1 MKKHYLLILIT
12 SCLLIQEVAFGQKLI
27 KKMSSDACDCISDLN
42 EDEGGDPDAFMEKCF
57 ELAFAKYEK
66 DLRKEYGDAFYDSP
80 SEEAIYNLG
89 VEIGKYLV
97 SDCPDF
103 LEMIVEQEK
112 QSDTNAAVL
121 YDKGDKF
128 YDEGNYTQAINE
140 YDKAIRMD
148 PENHEYLNSRGVAYY
163 DQGKYYYAIS
173 DFINAIRCKSNFAL
187 AYFNLAY
194 SKYNLDDSRAALKD
208 VETSI
213 LYDPEYCDA
222 YNLKGLIYT
231 DIEESDS
238 AMMAFEMAIE
248 CDSSSSRYLFNMGY
262 LHYSDREYKQAI
274 ERFYMALEKGYEDK
288 NIYSYIG
295 NSYDAAGYYDEAID
309 AHSKYIAAYE
319 TDYVGFY
326 NRGLAYY
333 HQENYKRAI
342 LDFERAAAE
351 DDRDSDIYF
360 KLAQC
365 HDNSGAA
372 DEARSFYDKAIEM
385 NPDNAEYYDARA
397 ALFAKNGDYKQAID
411 DSKKSLQL
419 YPNDCNVYMS
429 MSVWYKELGEIES
442 AESSR
447 ATGIEMGCED

>member
-1 MKKHYLLILIT
+1 MIAIA
-12 SCLLIQEVAFGQKLI
+12 SVGSAQAQKLI
-27 KKMSSDACDCISDLN
+27 KKMASDACDCIVDLQ
-42 EDEGGDPDAFMEKCF
+42 EDDDGADPERFMDKCF

-66 DLRKEYGDAFYDSP
+66 ELRKEYGDQFYDSP

-112 QSDTNAAVL
+112 ESDSNAAAL
-121 YDKGDKF
+121 YENGDKY
-128 YDEGNYTQAINE
+128 YDDGNYTRAINE

-187 AYFNLAY
+187 AYYNLAY
-194 SKYNLDDSRAALKD
+194 SKYNLDDNRAALKD

-213 LYDPEYCDA
+213 LYDPEYCGA
-222 YNLKGLIYT
+222 YNLMGLIYT
-231 DIEESDS
+231 DMEASDS
-238 AMMAFEMAIE
+238 AMMAFEKAYQ
-248 CDSSSSRYLFNMGY
+248 CDSSNSLYLFNMGY
-262 LHYSDREYKQAI
+262 LRYSDREYELAI
-274 ERFYMALEKGYEDK
+274 DQFNRALVKGYEED

-295 NSYDAAGYYDEAID
+295 NSYDAVGYYDEAIE
-309 AHSKYIAAYE
+309 AHTKYIEAYE
-319 TDYVGFY
+319 SDYVGFY
-326 NRGLAYY
+326 NRGLAYF
-333 HQENYKRAI
+333 HQENYERAI
-342 LDFERAAAE
+342 VDFEKSAAV

-360 KLAQC
+360 KLGQC

-372 DEARSFYDKAIEM
+372 DKARSFYDKAIEM

-397 ALFAKNGDYKQAID
+397 ALFAKNGNYEQAIT
-411 DSKKSLQL
+411 DSKRSLQL
-419 YPNDCNVYMS
+419 FPNDCHVYMS
-429 MSVWYKELGEIES
+429 MSAWYKKLGEIEN

-447 ATGIEMGCED
+447 ATGIEMGCEE